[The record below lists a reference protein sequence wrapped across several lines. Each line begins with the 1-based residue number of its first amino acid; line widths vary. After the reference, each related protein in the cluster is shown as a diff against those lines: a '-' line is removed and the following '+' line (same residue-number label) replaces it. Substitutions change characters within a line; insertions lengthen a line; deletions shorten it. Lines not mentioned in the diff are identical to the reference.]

1 MQTAVGW
8 LFGLESKPG
17 ACLSCSNLTIREMSD
32 LEKQRI
38 LRSSQDFFAK
48 DEAIWLNCIKRFP
61 LIFERKVPG
70 QFPFGDLDPVAVLL
84 SLLAPGEIRTPL
96 LWVIGER
103 DGGGGSS
110 SSHVIELFYRLI
122 NNQLHTVDFEAIQE
136 SARVM
141 FEKLGSAIASPYQH
155 LDTALL
161 NRLLE
166 CKRHPLTADAVASD
180 IIARAADVCI
190 CLESLYSEG
199 RTEIQFK
206 LAISIACLLEPNP
219 LKREA
224 TMKAVT
230 DTYDLRSA
238 TVHGQEA
245 SHKQVMKNAES
256 VLRTDRLLRR
266 SVLTRLLNN
275 LDETA
280 WKAAFTQARLGI
292 PTQLDT
298 AQWVAI

>member
-8 LFGLESKPG
+8 LFGLKSKPG
-17 ACLSCSNLTIREMSD
+17 ACLSCSNVTIREMSD
-32 LEKQRI
+32 LEKR
-38 LRSSQDFFAK
+38 
-48 DEAIWLNCIKRFP
+48 
-61 LIFERKVPG
+61 
-70 QFPFGDLDPVAVLL
+70 
-84 SLLAPGEIRTPL
+84 
-96 LWVIGER
+96 
-103 DGGGGSS
+103 GGSS

-122 NNQLHTVDFEAIQE
+122 NNQFDTVDFEAIQE
-136 SARVM
+136 SARTM
-141 FEKLGSAIASPYQH
+141 FEKLGSVIASPYQY
-155 LDTALL
+155 LDAALL
-161 NRLLE
+161 NRILE
-166 CKRHPLTADAVASD
+166 CKRHPLTADPVASD

-199 RTEIQFK
+199 RAEIQFK

-238 TVHGQEA
+238 TVHGQDA
-245 SHKQVMKNAES
+245 AHKHVMKSAQS
-256 VLRTDRLLRR
+256 VSRTDRLLRR

-280 WKAAFTQARLGI
+280 WKAAFMQARLGI

-298 AQWVAI
+298 AEWVAI

>member
-8 LFGLESKPG
+8 LFGLKSKPG
-17 ACLSCSNLTIREMSD
+17 TCLSCSNVTIREMSD

-38 LRSSQDFFAK
+38 LNSSQDFFAK
-48 DEAIWLNCIKRFP
+48 DQAIWLNCIKGFP
-61 LIFERKVPG
+61 LVFERRVPD
-70 QFPFGDLDPVAVLL
+70 QFSVGDLDPVAVLL
-84 SLLAPGEIRTPL
+84 SLLAPGEIRTPI

-103 DGGGGSS
+103 GGGGGSS
-110 SSHVIELFYRLI
+110 SSHVIELFYRFI
-122 NNQLHTVDFEAIQE
+122 NNQLHTVDFNEIQE
-136 SARVM
+136 SARTM
-141 FEKLGSAIASPYQH
+141 FEKLGSVIASPYQH

-166 CKRHPLTADAVASD
+166 CKRHPLTADAAPAD
-180 IIARAADVCI
+180 IVARAADVCI

-206 LAISIACLLEPNP
+206 LAISIACLLETNP
-219 LKREA
+219 LKREV

-238 TVHGQEA
+238 TVHGQDA
-245 SHKQVMKNAES
+245 SHKQVMKSVES
-256 VLRTDRLLRR
+256 VLRADRLLRR

-275 LDETA
+275 LDETT
-280 WKAAFTQARLGI
+280 WKAAFVQARLGF
-292 PTQLDT
+292 PMQLDT
-298 AQWVAI
+298 AEWVAI